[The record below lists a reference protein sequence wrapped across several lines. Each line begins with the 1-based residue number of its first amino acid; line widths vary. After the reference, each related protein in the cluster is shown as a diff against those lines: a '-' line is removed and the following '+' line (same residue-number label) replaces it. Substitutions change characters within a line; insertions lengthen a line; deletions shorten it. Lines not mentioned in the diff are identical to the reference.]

1 MESKTGLMSRDSSDG
16 LDAKE
21 LASLSDIREEA
32 IATQAATEPEPEP
45 ETKHHLSNVPF
56 TQWPMGASP
65 SDRQVGQD
73 DAGNPLFEMQFSKN
87 TYIIKLDPD
96 QRTQK
101 QRLKDAVA
109 TGKQAVTNYLQG
121 DDYIPSASEVAE
133 FGKAIAV
140 TAYETL
146 EGAMEGR
153 GTMGDVFGMAPT
165 MAVAGAGFKVP
176 KGALRTFGGKG
187 MDLDDDQTSRF
198 ADARFKFKEALNT
211 VDVND
216 PAAFYDLNKK
226 IWKETGWFI
235 NPKDR
240 QWRYEIDDKPATI
253 SFDNLASDRN
263 ITTNE
268 LINNF
273 SSGSTIIK
281 LSELFQHP
289 KLFERYPHLKDMDVQ
304 FYQTDTGELGSQS
317 PGQNKININTKVAD
331 INNIPEL
338 KSIIIHEIQ
347 HGIQDY
353 EGFNIGANNDF
364 IPDEVTKDLVD
375 KVDTMRRDLTM
386 KRISILTRLR
396 PRLKEFF
403 DYIPEDRRPDIH
415 TALARVLTTSTPE
428 KMSKDLEEATRT
440 FMENNGIRD
449 YGKIG
454 EDLLKFSKN
463 VGEDYAAKLL
473 TKDMEFKFYRGAGGE
488 IESRLVEARQYL
500 GSNTIFPLDQEQLM
514 LKREGSSLEYE
525 GKVDKAGD
533 SLYRVRSPKL
543 GESDVYF
550 DPLEDRNTIMQRVY
564 KEEGKDPNK
573 VDGDVINKTNEIY
586 VKNIIKGYPELK
598 KIINLKENDKVMID
612 GNEYEFQKFTVSRES
627 KKFLPETG
635 EIIQRPQAKGQL
647 LRDVIVPR
655 LSLIATDSSLP
666 PEVRFL
672 IPSLA
677 EFLQKTDLVNKPFDI
692 QKLSKP
698 PKSKKSI
705 VGQMKS
711 LFGYDEGGLTTSLRP
726 FTREDSSNKRKNE
739 LKQLGNLE
747 YTADFQEALGDDYI
761 ARLGFNPNVVKIAYD
776 DSTINPFYNP
786 TGSDRRYKL
795 KDKIIFSD
803 EIGINTGAA
812 SDKPIAVHEFRHRGF
827 QMLVDKFKSPD
838 NLKKFKNTY
847 GSEAANLLM
856 KIKADGGDYFSAQFV
871 GPYAEFTNEILDAGV
886 LQDNKRGNRP
896 ADQTIMGVNYK
907 KGSPFTTKEGL
918 TEINAQTIFDFQNY
932 LKDPTTLTDP
942 ESRNLHTNKDINN
955 IINKE
960 MNKGQIFKG
969 LAGIQKAAKDL
980 LESLPFK
987 TSRKTVSGRTIWRD
1001 PKTKEDYSER
1011 TTTFQIGNR
1020 FYTMPTVAE
1029 DGSQY
1034 SDDVMKNYVEKYGP
1048 IDFITGEELPTF
1060 ATEKEAVMYAIER
1073 SDTRKGTE
1081 Q

>member
-1 MESKTGLMSRDSSDG
+1 MESKTGLMSRDSSEG

-21 LASLSDIREEA
+21 LASLSDVREEA
-32 IATQAATEPEPEP
+32 IATQAATEPKLPEP
-45 ETKHHLSNVPF
+45 KPEPKHHLSNVPF
-56 TQWPMGASP
+56 TQWPLGAAP
-65 SDRQVGQD
+65 SDRQIGED
-73 DAGNPLFEMQFSKN
+73 DAGNPLFKMQFSDR
-87 TYIIKLDPD
+87 TYIVELDPD
-96 QRTQK
+96 QRTQRQK
-101 QRLKDAVA
+101 LKDAVV
-109 TGKQAVTNYLQG
+109 TGKQAITNYLQG

-140 TAYETL
+140 GAYETL
-146 EGAMEGR
+146 EGAMSGEG
-153 GTMGDVFGMAPT
+153 TYGDVFDMAPT
-165 MAVAGAGFKVP
+165 MAVVGMGFKVP

-198 ADARFKFKEALNT
+198 ADARSKFKEALNT

-263 ITTNE
+263 ITTKE
-268 LINNF
+268 LISDLKMGVF
-273 SSGSTIIK
+273 ASGNTTVK
-281 LSELFQHP
+281 LSELFNHQ
-289 KLFERYPHLKDMDVQ
+289 KLFERYPHLKDMDVR

-338 KSIIIHEIQ
+338 KSIILHEIQ

-375 KVDTMRRDLTM
+375 KVDTTRRDLTM
-386 KRISILTRLR
+386 KRISILTRLQ
-396 PRLKEFF
+396 PRLREFF
-403 DYIPEDRRPDIH
+403 DYLPKD
-415 TALARVLTTSTPE
+415 
-428 KMSKDLEEATRT
+428 SKPNFSKEINKVFSDVRKNDVPPKEINKRIEEATRT
-440 FMENNGIRD
+440 FMENYGIRD

-454 EDLLKFSKN
+454 EDLLKLSEITK
-463 VGEDYAAKLL
+463 EDYAAQYL
-473 TKDMEFKFYRGAGGE
+473 TRDMEFKFYRGAGGE

-711 LFGYDEGGLTTSLRP
+711 LFGYDEGGLV
-726 FTREDSSNKRKNE
+726 D
-739 LKQLGNLE
+739 
-747 YTADFQEALGDDYI
+747 
-761 ARLGFNPNVVKIAYD
+761 
-776 DSTINPFYNP
+776 
-786 TGSDRRYKL
+786 TG
-795 KDKIIFSD
+795 
-803 EIGINTGAA
+803 
-812 SDKPIAVHEFRHRGF
+812 
-827 QMLVDKFKSPD
+827 
-838 NLKKFKNTY
+838 
-847 GSEAANLLM
+847 
-856 KIKADGGDYFSAQFV
+856 
-871 GPYAEFTNEILDAGV
+871 
-886 LQDNKRGNRP
+886 
-896 ADQTIMGVNYK
+896 
-907 KGSPFTTKEGL
+907 
-918 TEINAQTIFDFQNY
+918 
-932 LKDPTTLTDP
+932 
-942 ESRNLHTNKDINN
+942 
-955 IINKE
+955 
-960 MNKGQIFKG
+960 
-969 LAGIQKAAKDL
+969 
-980 LESLPFK
+980 
-987 TSRKTVSGRTIWRD
+987 
-1001 PKTKEDYSER
+1001 
-1011 TTTFQIGNR
+1011 
-1020 FYTMPTVAE
+1020 
-1029 DGSQY
+1029 
-1034 SDDVMKNYVEKYGP
+1034 
-1048 IDFITGEELPTF
+1048 
-1060 ATEKEAVMYAIER
+1060 
-1073 SDTRKGTE
+1073 KGTE

>member
-1 MESKTGLMSRDSSDG
+1 MESKTQTFFNT
-16 LDAKE
+16 DAEGRRRRK
-21 LASLSDIREEA
+21 DR
-32 IATQAATEPEPEP
+32 PEPEP

-65 SDRQVGQD
+65 SDRQVGED
-73 DAGNPLFEMQFSKN
+73 DAGNPLFKMQFSEK
-87 TYIIKLDPD
+87 TYIVKLDPD
-96 QRTQK
+96 QRTQRQK
-101 QRLKDAVA
+101 LKDAVA

-153 GTMGDVFGMAPT
+153 GTYGDVFGMAPT
-165 MAVAGAGFKVP
+165 MAAAGMGFKVP

-198 ADARFKFKEALNT
+198 ANARSKFTKALNT
-211 VDVND
+211 VDVNN

-235 NPKDR
+235 NPRDK
-240 QWRYEIDDKPATI
+240 QWRYEIDDKPATV
-253 SFDNLASDRN
+253 SFDSLASDRN
-263 ITTNE
+263 ITTKE
-268 LINNF
+268 LISDLKMGVF
-273 SSGSTIIK
+273 ASGNTTVK
-281 LSELFQHP
+281 LPELFQHP
-289 KLFERYPHLKDMDVQ
+289 KLFERYPHLKDMDVR

-353 EGFNIGANNDF
+353 EGFNIGANHDF

-375 KVDTMRRDLTM
+375 KVDTMRHNLRMD
-386 KRISILTRLR
+386 RISILTRLK

-403 DYIPEDRRPDIH
+403 DYLPKDQQPNFSVEIN
-415 TALARVLTTSTPE
+415 RVFKDVNKNNVTPQE
-428 KMSKDLEEATRT
+428 INKRLEEATRI
-440 FMENNGIRD
+440 FMENYGIRD

-454 EDLLKFSKN
+454 EDLLKLSKN
-463 VGEDYAAKLL
+463 TGEDYAAQYL
-473 TKDMEFKFYRGAGGE
+473 TRNMEFKFYRGAGGE

-586 VKNIIKGYPELK
+586 VKNILKGHPELK

-672 IPSLA
+672 MPSLA

-698 PKSKKSI
+698 PKTKKSI

-711 LFGYDEGGLTTSLRP
+711 LFGYDEGGLV
-726 FTREDSSNKRKNE
+726 D
-739 LKQLGNLE
+739 
-747 YTADFQEALGDDYI
+747 
-761 ARLGFNPNVVKIAYD
+761 
-776 DSTINPFYNP
+776 
-786 TGSDRRYKL
+786 TG
-795 KDKIIFSD
+795 
-803 EIGINTGAA
+803 
-812 SDKPIAVHEFRHRGF
+812 
-827 QMLVDKFKSPD
+827 
-838 NLKKFKNTY
+838 
-847 GSEAANLLM
+847 
-856 KIKADGGDYFSAQFV
+856 
-871 GPYAEFTNEILDAGV
+871 
-886 LQDNKRGNRP
+886 
-896 ADQTIMGVNYK
+896 
-907 KGSPFTTKEGL
+907 
-918 TEINAQTIFDFQNY
+918 
-932 LKDPTTLTDP
+932 
-942 ESRNLHTNKDINN
+942 
-955 IINKE
+955 
-960 MNKGQIFKG
+960 
-969 LAGIQKAAKDL
+969 
-980 LESLPFK
+980 
-987 TSRKTVSGRTIWRD
+987 
-1001 PKTKEDYSER
+1001 
-1011 TTTFQIGNR
+1011 
-1020 FYTMPTVAE
+1020 
-1029 DGSQY
+1029 
-1034 SDDVMKNYVEKYGP
+1034 
-1048 IDFITGEELPTF
+1048 
-1060 ATEKEAVMYAIER
+1060 
-1073 SDTRKGTE
+1073 KGTE

>member
-1 MESKTGLMSRDSSDG
+1 MESKTQTFFNT
-16 LDAKE
+16 DAEGRRRRK
-21 LASLSDIREEA
+21 DR
-32 IATQAATEPEPEP
+32 PEPEP

-65 SDRQVGQD
+65 SDRQVGED
-73 DAGNPLFEMQFSKN
+73 DAGNPLFKMQFSEK
-87 TYIIKLDPD
+87 TYIVKLDPD
-96 QRTQK
+96 QRTQRQK
-101 QRLKDAVA
+101 LKDAVA

-153 GTMGDVFGMAPT
+153 GTYGDVFGMAPT
-165 MAVAGAGFKVP
+165 MAAAGMGFKVP

-198 ADARFKFKEALNT
+198 ANARSKFTKALNT
-211 VDVND
+211 VDVNN

-235 NPKDR
+235 NPRDK
-240 QWRYEIDDKPATI
+240 QWRYEIDDKPATV
-253 SFDNLASDRN
+253 SFDSLASDRN
-263 ITTNE
+263 ITTKE
-268 LINNF
+268 LISDLKMGVF
-273 SSGSTIIK
+273 ASGNTTVK
-281 LSELFQHP
+281 LPELFQHP
-289 KLFERYPHLKDMDVQ
+289 KLFERYPHLKDMDVR

-353 EGFNIGANNDF
+353 EGFNIGANHDF

-375 KVDTMRRDLTM
+375 KVDTMRHNLRMD
-386 KRISILTRLR
+386 RISILTRLK

-403 DYIPEDRRPDIH
+403 DYLPKDQQPNFSVEIN
-415 TALARVLTTSTPE
+415 RVFKDVNKNNVTPQE
-428 KMSKDLEEATRT
+428 INKRLEEATRI
-440 FMENNGIRD
+440 FMENYGIRD

-454 EDLLKFSKN
+454 EDLLKLSKN
-463 VGEDYAAKLL
+463 TGEDYAAQYL
-473 TKDMEFKFYRGAGGE
+473 TRNMEFKFYRGAGGE

-586 VKNIIKGYPELK
+586 VKNILKGHPELK

-672 IPSLA
+672 MPSLA

-698 PKSKKSI
+698 PKTKKSI

-711 LFGYDEGGLTTSLRP
+711 LFGYDEGGLV
-726 FTREDSSNKRKNE
+726 D
-739 LKQLGNLE
+739 
-747 YTADFQEALGDDYI
+747 
-761 ARLGFNPNVVKIAYD
+761 
-776 DSTINPFYNP
+776 
-786 TGSDRRYKL
+786 TGK
-795 KDKIIFSD
+795 
-803 EIGINTGAA
+803 
-812 SDKPIAVHEFRHRGF
+812 
-827 QMLVDKFKSPD
+827 
-838 NLKKFKNTY
+838 
-847 GSEAANLLM
+847 
-856 KIKADGGDYFSAQFV
+856 
-871 GPYAEFTNEILDAGV
+871 
-886 LQDNKRGNRP
+886 
-896 ADQTIMGVNYK
+896 
-907 KGSPFTTKEGL
+907 
-918 TEINAQTIFDFQNY
+918 
-932 LKDPTTLTDP
+932 
-942 ESRNLHTNKDINN
+942 
-955 IINKE
+955 
-960 MNKGQIFKG
+960 
-969 LAGIQKAAKDL
+969 
-980 LESLPFK
+980 
-987 TSRKTVSGRTIWRD
+987 KTV
-1001 PKTKEDYSER
+1001 
-1011 TTTFQIGNR
+1011 
-1020 FYTMPTVAE
+1020 
-1029 DGSQY
+1029 
-1034 SDDVMKNYVEKYGP
+1034 
-1048 IDFITGEELPTF
+1048 
-1060 ATEKEAVMYAIER
+1060 ER

>member
-1 MESKTGLMSRDSSDG
+1 MESKTGLMSRESSDG

-45 ETKHHLSNVPF
+45 ETKHHLSSVPF

-65 SDRQVGQD
+65 SDRQVGED
-73 DAGNPLFEMQFSKN
+73 DAGNPLFKMQFSEN
-87 TYIIKLDPD
+87 TYSVKRDPD
-96 QRTQK
+96 QRTPREK
-101 QRLKDAVA
+101 LKAAVA

-165 MAVAGAGFKVP
+165 MAAAGMGFKVP

-198 ADARFKFKEALNT
+198 ADARSKFKEALNT

-226 IWKETGWFI
+226 IWNKTGWFI
-235 NPKDR
+235 NPRDK

-263 ITTNE
+263 ITTKE
-268 LINNF
+268 LTSDFNMGVF
-273 SSGSTIIK
+273 ASGSSKIK
-281 LSELFQHP
+281 LSEIFSHE
-289 KLFERYPHLKDMDVQ
+289 KLFERYPHLKDMDVR
-304 FYQTDTGELGSQS
+304 FYSRNTGELGTQS
-317 PGQNKININTKVAD
+317 PGENRISINTKAVD

-338 KSIIIHEIQ
+338 KSTLLHEIQ
-347 HGIQDY
+347 HAIQDY

-375 KVDTMRRDLTM
+375 KVDTMRHDLRM
-386 KRISILTRLR
+386 KRVSILTRVR

-403 DYIPEDRRPDIH
+403 DYLPKNKQPNFSYEISKVFNDVRKND
-415 TALARVLTTSTPE
+415 VTPE
-428 KMSKDLEEATRT
+428 EINKRLEEATRT
-440 FMENNGIRD
+440 FMENNGIRN

-454 EDLLKFSKN
+454 EDLLKLSKN
-463 VGEDYAAKLL
+463 TGEDYAAKYL
-473 TKDMEFKFYRGAGGE
+473 TRNMEFKFYRGAGGE

-550 DPLEDRNTIMQRVY
+550 DPLENRNTIMQRVY

-573 VDGDVINKTNEIY
+573 VDRDVINKTNEIY
-586 VKNIIKGYPELK
+586 VKNILKGHPELK

-612 GNEYEFQKFTVSRES
+612 GNEYEFKKFTVSRES

-698 PKSKKSI
+698 PKTKKSI

-726 FTREDSSNKRKNE
+726 FTREDSIKESNKRKNE
-739 LKQLGNLE
+739 LKQLGDLEFRADLDKQLSWNPLARLGYQPDKTKVLKTDSPSFYAAYDTMVFDPDSTDESLQDSAIRMGFPEEEAKRLKAGDVYLTSDTAFNPVFAHE
-747 YTADFQEALGDDYI
+747 YTHVGLEKVFKLAKKNPKAFKEKYGEDAYGLIVTSTDDYI
-761 ARLGFNPNVVKIAYD
+761 RDEYLTELFDDLTTKFNSLGLGDSLKVSDKFPNKSIAFTTDSDRYDDKFIDTRELFQDAIKDKDTKTTKEDVTTFNENLKGIFGIMDAAQDILTEQGEPPKAKRKELSFYEQFKKALGFNE
-776 DSTINPFYNP
+776 
-786 TGSDRRYKL
+786 G
-795 KDKIIFSD
+795 
-803 EIGINTGAA
+803 G
-812 SDKPIAVHEFRHRGF
+812 
-827 QMLVDKFKSPD
+827 LVDTGK
-838 NLKKFKNTY
+838 
-847 GSEAANLLM
+847 
-856 KIKADGGDYFSAQFV
+856 
-871 GPYAEFTNEILDAGV
+871 
-886 LQDNKRGNRP
+886 
-896 ADQTIMGVNYK
+896 
-907 KGSPFTTKEGL
+907 
-918 TEINAQTIFDFQNY
+918 
-932 LKDPTTLTDP
+932 
-942 ESRNLHTNKDINN
+942 
-955 IINKE
+955 
-960 MNKGQIFKG
+960 
-969 LAGIQKAAKDL
+969 
-980 LESLPFK
+980 
-987 TSRKTVSGRTIWRD
+987 KTVKR
-1001 PKTKEDYSER
+1001 
-1011 TTTFQIGNR
+1011 
-1020 FYTMPTVAE
+1020 
-1029 DGSQY
+1029 
-1034 SDDVMKNYVEKYGP
+1034 
-1048 IDFITGEELPTF
+1048 L
-1060 ATEKEAVMYAIER
+1060 
-1073 SDTRKGTE
+1073 DTRKGTE

>member
-1 MESKTGLMSRDSSDG
+1 MESETQTFFNI
-16 LDAKE
+16 DAEGRRRRK
-21 LASLSDIREEA
+21 DR
-32 IATQAATEPEPEP
+32 PEPDP

-56 TQWPMGASP
+56 TQWPTGASP
-65 SDRQVGQD
+65 SDRQVGED
-73 DAGNPLFEMQFSKN
+73 DAGNPLFKMQFSEK
-87 TYIIKLDPD
+87 TYIVKLDPD
-96 QRTQK
+96 QRTQRQK
-101 QRLKDAVA
+101 LKDAVA

-153 GTMGDVFGMAPT
+153 GTYGDVFGMAPT
-165 MAVAGAGFKVP
+165 MAAAGMGFKVP

-198 ADARFKFKEALNT
+198 ANARSKFTKALNT
-211 VDVND
+211 VDVNN

-226 IWKETGWFI
+226 IGKETGWFI
-235 NPKDR
+235 NPRDK
-240 QWRYEIDDKPATI
+240 QWRYEIDDKPATV
-253 SFDNLASDRN
+253 SFDSLASDRN
-263 ITTNE
+263 ITTKE
-268 LINNF
+268 LISDLKMGVF
-273 SSGSTIIK
+273 ASGNTTVK
-281 LSELFQHP
+281 LPELFQHP
-289 KLFERYPHLKDMDVQ
+289 KLFERYPHLKDMDVR

-353 EGFNIGANNDF
+353 EGFNIGANHDF

-375 KVDTMRRDLTM
+375 KVDTMRHNLRMD
-386 KRISILTRLR
+386 RISILTRLK

-403 DYIPEDRRPDIH
+403 DYLPKDQQPNFSVEIN
-415 TALARVLTTSTPE
+415 RVFKDVNKNNVTPQE
-428 KMSKDLEEATRT
+428 INKRLEEATRI
-440 FMENNGIRD
+440 FR
-449 YGKIG
+449 
-454 EDLLKFSKN
+454 
-463 VGEDYAAKLL
+463 
-473 TKDMEFKFYRGAGGE
+473 DMEFKFYRGAGGE

-573 VDGDVINKTNEIY
+573 VDKDVINKTNEIY
-586 VKNIIKGYPELK
+586 VKNILKGHPELK

-612 GNEYEFQKFTVSRES
+612 GNEYEFQKFTVDRES

-672 IPSLA
+672 MPSLA

-698 PKSKKSI
+698 PKTKKSI

-711 LFGYDEGGLTTSLRP
+711 LFGYDKGGLV
-726 FTREDSSNKRKNE
+726 D
-739 LKQLGNLE
+739 
-747 YTADFQEALGDDYI
+747 
-761 ARLGFNPNVVKIAYD
+761 
-776 DSTINPFYNP
+776 
-786 TGSDRRYKL
+786 TGK
-795 KDKIIFSD
+795 
-803 EIGINTGAA
+803 
-812 SDKPIAVHEFRHRGF
+812 
-827 QMLVDKFKSPD
+827 
-838 NLKKFKNTY
+838 
-847 GSEAANLLM
+847 
-856 KIKADGGDYFSAQFV
+856 
-871 GPYAEFTNEILDAGV
+871 
-886 LQDNKRGNRP
+886 
-896 ADQTIMGVNYK
+896 
-907 KGSPFTTKEGL
+907 
-918 TEINAQTIFDFQNY
+918 
-932 LKDPTTLTDP
+932 
-942 ESRNLHTNKDINN
+942 
-955 IINKE
+955 
-960 MNKGQIFKG
+960 
-969 LAGIQKAAKDL
+969 
-980 LESLPFK
+980 
-987 TSRKTVSGRTIWRD
+987 KTV
-1001 PKTKEDYSER
+1001 
-1011 TTTFQIGNR
+1011 
-1020 FYTMPTVAE
+1020 
-1029 DGSQY
+1029 
-1034 SDDVMKNYVEKYGP
+1034 
-1048 IDFITGEELPTF
+1048 
-1060 ATEKEAVMYAIER
+1060 ER